1 MSDAVHAQSPSPSAL
16 SEDIAF
22 IRALAEEGR
31 KTPFRGGVSLAAGLI
46 WGSAALY
53 NWSVFSGLWKSSGG
67 AVGADWWNAPGA
79 ASAGWSW
86 LVAAVAFAIVG
97 VPLRIYKSRPG
108 GNRTAAAA
116 WGGVGLACWV
126 VSFAVVIAA
135 VHTHQGIIFTIL
147 PPMIMALYGG
157 AWLVSAVAFRAP
169 WQRWVGALSLLS
181 SLLLAYTAGQAI
193 EYLVFA
199 LSLYGLAGLPGLVAV
214 LRPQSNA

>member
-1 MSDAVHAQSPSPSAL
+1 MSDAVQPHSL

-31 KTPFRGGVSLAAGLI
+31 RTPYRGGVSLAAGVI
-46 WGSAALY
+46 WGSASLY

-79 ASAGWSW
+79 ANANWSW
-86 LVAAVAFAIVG
+86 LVAALAFAIVG
-97 VPLRIYKSRPG
+97 IPLRIYKSRPG
-108 GNRTAAAA
+108 CSRTAAAA
-116 WGGVGLACWV
+116 WGGVGLACWA
-126 VSFAVVIAA
+126 VSAAVIIAA

-157 AWLVSAVAFRAP
+157 GWLVGAVAFRAP
-169 WQRWVGALSLLS
+169 WQRWLGALSLLS
-181 SLLLAYTAGQAI
+181 SLLLAYTAGRPI

-214 LRPQSNA
+214 LRQRHAAEVPA